1 MQKTFTK
8 IVKMMD
14 FLKLETYTIWQVDY
28 FKNHS
33 LLEWV
38 SDTDKINNFD
48 NEVITTKKVKQYKG
62 IYFCFYSNKLEILF
76 KPHYYFNNN
85 LHNANDFRIIDCIN
99 VLVEVRNAL
108 KIELQEFKVVNI
120 EYGLNVISPI
130 DIKDLITYLAYHEK
144 NEFRTDIGLV
154 YSKKSYSTNANGTGN
169 QYKIIKAY
177 AKGLQFSNYTGINTF
192 RFEVKSKK
200 SRFINQLGIYTANDL
215 LKPIVY
221 LVMLES
227 ITNEFE
233 KVLILDCATNFKNLS
248 HKEQTKIAKYNNPM
262 EWYKIKNASNRNSFS
277 KNKNTYYK
285 LTDKVPSN
293 LKNQLRQIIYDKL
306 QLLKK
311 GANSPPNKIYKKGAD
326 SQLYNRGICTQKKL
340 NKDEI
345 KKPICK
351 VTGINIEMQKNDS
364 FLLSHTGLKYY
375 YKTDR
380 NIFEQIKRRYLSKK
394 WLTADSETQIKEIA
408 HNIRNAKNNQNIK
421 QDRIYPI
428 EQVNMFSYFDL

>member
-1 MQKTFTK
+1 
-8 IVKMMD
+8 MMD
-14 FLKLETYTIWQVDY
+14 FLKLETYTIWQIDY

-144 NEFRTDIGLV
+144 NEFRNDIGLA
-154 YSKKSYSTNANGTGN
+154 YSKKSYSTNANGTAN

-177 AKGLQFSNYTGINTF
+177 AKGIQFPKYCNKNTF
-192 RFEVKSKK
+192 RFEVRSKK
-200 SRFINQLGIYTANDL
+200 SRFINQLGIYTADDL
-215 LKPIVY
+215 LNPTVY
-221 LVMLES
+221 LAMRASL
-227 ITNEFE
+227 INEFE
-233 KVLILDCATNFKNLS
+233 KVLFLDCATDFKNLS
-248 HKEQTKIAKYNNPM
+248 QKEQTKIAKYNNLM
-262 EWYKIKNASNRNSFS
+262 EWYKIKNSSNRNSFS

-285 LTDKVPSN
+285 LTNKVPNN
-293 LKNQLRQIIYDKL
+293 LKNQLQQIIYDKL
-306 QLLKK
+306 ELLKK

-408 HNIRNAKNNQNIK
+408 HNIRNAKSNRYIK
-421 QDRIYPI
+421 QKRIYKPQQI
-428 EQVNMFSYFDL
+428 NLLPYLGLE